1 MISEQQ
7 KAERVQE
14 RAGYIF
20 EVAGDL
26 AAMARAGDMGM
37 LAYILDM
44 ARLEARH
51 YFERE
56 IGKSPDDSNGRENSH

>member
-1 MISEQQ
+1 MISEQ
-7 KAERVQE
+7 KKPAKVEE

-26 AAMARAGDMGM
+26 AALAREGDMGM

-51 YFERE
+51 YFDAQA
-56 IGKSPDDSNGRENSH
+56 GGPENRH